1 MVKINLKQKITQKNK
16 GYLSLESKLFIKL
29 IKLNINEINELLEKE
44 INENPCLEEIGEN
57 EIVYEKKI
65 IQADHNVDNEKTIKY
80 DDDNIANYLIRQ
92 IKQLNI
98 KKNDKKILAC
108 LIYLLNDKGFLLYPN
123 DEIKEILFEQER
135 IIVSEVD
142 IEELII
148 KSQSLLDP
156 PGILARNIKESLKI
170 QLRLSNNK
178 HSSLCSEILDNHTD
192 NLKAKN
198 LKKIATSLN
207 TSVPR
212 IKRCIKEISQL
223 NINPANIFYSTNS
236 TIRNSKPEAYV
247 YYQNNNLVV
256 QSNKHVKKLKVSSYY
271 KRMLKPGGGIDNEV
285 KDYLKEKIKNGSL
298 LIKTIDERESMYQD
312 VFNLLVEI
320 QKDFILKGER
330 YLKPLKLSDIASQL
344 DIHEST
350 VSRITSNKYISTP
363 RGMINMKSLFDNRAN
378 PESKE
383 SSTAVQDI
391 IKETIDNEVKSSP
404 LTDEGI
410 KISLKKK
417 GIAIARR
424 TIAKYRNILKIPSSN
439 KRANK

>member
-80 DDDNIANYLIRQ
+80 DDDNIANYHIRQ
-92 IKQLNI
+92 MKQLNV
-98 KKNDKKILAC
+98 KKDDKKILAC

-417 GIAIARR
+417 GITIARR

>member
-142 IEELII
+142 IEELIL

-417 GIAIARR
+417 GITIARR

>member
-236 TIRNSKPEAYV
+236 TIRNSEPEAYV

-320 QKDFILKGER
+320 KKDFILKGVR

-417 GIAIARR
+417 GITIARR

>member
-192 NLKAKN
+192 NLTAKN
-198 LKKIATSLN
+198 LKKIASSLN

-417 GIAIARR
+417 GITIARR

>member
-417 GIAIARR
+417 GITIARR

>member
-192 NLKAKN
+192 NLTAKN

-417 GIAIARR
+417 GITIARR

-439 KRANK
+439 KRASK

>member
-298 LIKTIDERESMYQD
+298 LIKTIDERES
-312 VFNLLVEI
+312 VPRCI
-320 QKDFILKGER
+320 QF
-330 YLKPLKLSDIASQL
+330 
-344 DIHEST
+344 
-350 VSRITSNKYISTP
+350 VSRNSERFHTK
-363 RGMINMKSLFDNRAN
+363 RR
-378 PESKE
+378 
-383 SSTAVQDI
+383 
-391 IKETIDNEVKSSP
+391 
-404 LTDEGI
+404 
-410 KISLKKK
+410 KIS
-417 GIAIARR
+417 
-424 TIAKYRNILKIPSSN
+424 
-439 KRANK
+439 